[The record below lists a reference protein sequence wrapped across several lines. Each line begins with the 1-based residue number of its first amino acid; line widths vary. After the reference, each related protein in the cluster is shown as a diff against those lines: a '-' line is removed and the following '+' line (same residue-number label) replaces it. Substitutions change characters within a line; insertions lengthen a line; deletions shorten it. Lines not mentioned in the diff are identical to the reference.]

1 MRKLFIAATP
11 ETRNAFACEREV
23 VDFASANL
31 TQVSTVVMTATEA
44 LQGLLDEVEKTA
56 FGIPVVILNNNG
68 KVDPCLIGRAASIID
83 FKADDAKLYGR

>member
-44 LQGLLDEVEKTA
+44 LQGLLDEVE
-56 FGIPVVILNNNG
+56 
-68 KVDPCLIGRAASIID
+68 
-83 FKADDAKLYGR
+83 